1 MCLKANM
8 PSFISAVILITI
20 SLPGCTQP
28 AKFDT
33 AVIGF
38 YNLENLFDT
47 INQPDV
53 QDEEFTPGSKKRY
66 TSVIYGDKLNKLSK
80 VISKIGADGSPDGL
94 VLLGVAE
101 VENKSVLKD
110 LSKTSGLAKRN
121 YQIAHIDGPDE
132 RGIDVGLLYNPKYF
146 KPDKIQSLHVPTE
159 SMDAISGYT
168 RDILYV
174 SGDLLG
180 DRLHVF
186 VNHWPS
192 RRGGEESSR
201 PYRKLAASICRKAI
215 DSLTTV
221 NPQAKIIVLGD
232 FNDNPDDES
241 VSNVLKAEG
250 ERTNVNKGEL
260 YNPWMKLS
268 NDGTGSL
275 QYEGKWYLFD
285 QIMVSSALLDED
297 QEGFFFKDAEIFK
310 EDFMIQKTGKYQ
322 GYPRRTYSWDTYI
335 GGYSDHLP
343 VYMILLRKKETSGE

>member
-1 MCLKANM
+1 MRLKANI
-8 PSFISAVILITI
+8 PSFFCAVILITI
-20 SLPGCTQP
+20 SLSGCTQP

-47 INQPDV
+47 INQPHV
-53 QDEEFTPGSKKRY
+53 QDEEFTPDSKKRY
-66 TSVIYGDKLNKLSK
+66 TSVIYNDKLNKLSK
-80 VISKIGADGSPDGL
+80 IISKIGADGSPDGL

-101 VENKSVLKD
+101 AENKDVLKD
-110 LSKTSGLAKRN
+110 LSKTSALAKRN
-121 YQIAHIDGPDE
+121 YQIAHVDGPDE

-146 KPDKIQSLHVPTE
+146 KPGKIQSLHVPTE
-159 SMDAISGYT
+159 KMDTTSGFT

-174 SGDLLG
+174 SGDLLD
-180 DRLHVF
+180 DRLHIF

-201 PYRKLAASICRKAI
+201 PYRKLAAAICRKAI
-215 DSLTTV
+215 DSLV
-221 NPQAKIIVLGD
+221 RIDPQTKILVLGD

-241 VSNVLKAEG
+241 VSNVLHAER
-250 ERTNVNKGEL
+250 ERLAVNKGGL
-260 YNPWMKLS
+260 YNPWLKLY
-268 NDGTGSL
+268 NEGIGSL
-275 QYEGKWYLFD
+275 KYQDQWYLFD

-322 GYPRRTYSWDTYI
+322 GYPKRTYSWDTYI

-343 VYMILLRKKETSGE
+343 VYVILLRKKETSE